1 MKLDIRMPVIKARVI
16 LLLGELKDI
25 KGEIPFG
32 LELGEPGYMARC
44 FYMRREGAL
53 PFTCVIH
60 SRSIAVSV
68 IAHEAVHAANFIM
81 DGMGMVADFNNDELQ
96 AYMVQHICTKHE
108 DKVGTYR

>member
-1 MKLDIRMPVIKARVI
+1 MPVIKARVI
-16 LLLGELKDI
+16 LLLGEMEDI
-25 KGEIPFG
+25 KNEIPFG
-32 LELGEPGYMARC
+32 IDFGDGGYMARC
-44 FYMRREGAL
+44 LYMRRDGAL

-81 DGMGMVADFNNDELQ
+81 SDMGMTADFDNDELQ
-96 AYMVQHICTKHE
+96 AYIVQHICTKHE